1 LDNADLKNVA
11 QLNIISDNKVIASVI
26 PLETRINTE
35 GKEAGYGYIL
45 VAKFTLNLT
54 RLQDL
59 QSFNPENIK
68 LQVSINP
75 EKIIEK
81 ENNPKIFRLSADVSE
96 RLHTWSIP
104 I

>member
-1 LDNADLKNVA
+1 M
-11 QLNIISDNKVIASVI
+11 
-26 PLETRINTE
+26 
-35 GKEAGYGYIL
+35 
-45 VAKFTLNLT
+45 
-54 RLQDL
+54 QDL

-68 LQVSINP
+68 MQVSINP